1 MHVGFA
7 KEGSKIF
14 SFGII
19 AISYDN
25 KMVLSTLH
33 SVIYF
38 ILRIVSYSVK
48 SAWKVYLSIYFSLEF
63 EHKL

>member
-14 SFGII
+14 RFGII

-48 SAWKVYLSIYFSLEF
+48 SA
-63 EHKL
+63 